1 MLVKVFIINC
11 FNISM
16 KVLIMENQL
25 VSTFQK
31 MIDDTIEEFRVGCE
45 TLYPD
50 TWPSYLSFD
59 DCECLDILEN
69 IKITDVKKSEYDK
82 SKYVVFKANVN
93 IQYSTVFEYRDYT
106 ELLFSLRQRMEQK
119 YKITIMFTIEQSTNI
134 KDRQW

>member
-1 MLVKVFIINC
+1 
-11 FNISM
+11 M

-25 VSTFQK
+25 VPTFQK

-50 TWPSYLSFD
+50 TWPPYLSFD

-69 IKITDVKKSEYDK
+69 IKITDIKKSEYDK